1 MACFVL
7 NDRTGEMGCLSTST
21 RWRKGAAENAT
32 RRIEHLCHKDR
43 VVWDQTEKPAG
54 ARAADQARM
63 PVEALEEES
72 DKGEEDSPN
81 KSTNLRV
88 SDT

>member
-1 MACFVL
+1 
-7 NDRTGEMGCLSTST
+7 
-21 RWRKGAAENAT
+21 
-32 RRIEHLCHKDR
+32 

-72 DKGEEDSPN
+72 DKGEEDSPK